1 MASKMGYDQYQR
13 KKRIKINYFHE
24 YIQKLKAR
32 KKKGMQKKSSNG
44 NTVCGMPSNG
54 TFVCRHDKKNLQTQ
68 IDGRKCT
75 LTNGSRQTVNARCT

>member
-1 MASKMGYDQYQR
+1 MTSKMVYDQYQR
-13 KKRIKINYFHE
+13 KKRIKLLNYFHE
-24 YIQKLKAR
+24 YIQKLKPR
-32 KKKGMQKKSSNG
+32 KKKWNAKKSSNG

-75 LTNGSRQTVNARCT
+75 LTNGS